1 MLLVRAIV
9 CLKSV
14 VAMSCAFKPLTIAD
28 SLSVIAVLLTRR
40 LVLASSTRTATL
52 LTIFTVSVASSFF
65 ENALIV
71 EGGVADMGE
80 NDCSDMGERALPA
93 DKRGSLFAV
102 ADAMFR
108 LWTYEL

>member
-52 LTIFTVSVASSFF
+52 LTIFTVGVDSSFF
-65 ENALIV
+65 ENAFK
-71 EGGVADMGE
+71 GGVADMGE

-102 ADAMFR
+102 IDAMFR
-108 LWTYEL
+108 LRAYEL